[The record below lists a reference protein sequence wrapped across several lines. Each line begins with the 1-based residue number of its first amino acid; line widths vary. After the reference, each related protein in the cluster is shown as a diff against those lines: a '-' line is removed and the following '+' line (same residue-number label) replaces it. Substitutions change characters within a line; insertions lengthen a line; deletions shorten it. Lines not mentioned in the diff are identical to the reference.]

1 MREIED
7 EERQGEVDERGNI
20 NDDKRK
26 RKKEKR

>member
-7 EERQGEVDERGNI
+7 EERQGEVDERGNM